1 MPRNTESFT
10 KKALKSPDLVENM
23 FDAVADKYDL
33 ANRLLSLGRDQR
45 WRNTAAKLTRATKD
59 SLVLDACTGTA
70 DLAIA
75 VHKVTGSK
83 VVGVDFSK
91 DMLRIGTEKVEKS
104 GLSDKITSKHASVMQ
119 LPYDDGT
126 FDAVTVGFG
135 LRNTPDYQA
144 AIKEFYRVVRPGG
157 YFVCLESSQPESL
170 FLKVPYKIYLSIM
183 FPLIGRLASG
193 DYKAY
198 KYLSDSTQ
206 VFPPKKELAGMMR
219 ESGWKNVS
227 IKSLLF
233 GGIAIHSAQK

>member
-157 YFVCLESSQPESL
+157 YFVCLESSQPES
-170 FLKVPYKIYLSIM
+170 
-183 FPLIGRLASG
+183 G